1 MDQTLKSLHKEIINT
16 ENHIADIYLLGVGT
30 VGSELL
36 DIIGKESS
44 QEITIRSVGS
54 SKKMI
59 VGNDAVNPIT
69 AIDDLNKLG
78 VPFEL
83 SEFLNT
89 DGTKVTKQKI
99 FIDCTASETIAKEYV
114 NILDLRF
121 SVVTANKIANTLDQD
136 YYYLIRDTAKNNNVQ
151 FRYETNV
158 GAGLPIINTLQ
169 GLIATG
175 DKILSIE
182 GVLSGTLSYLF
193 NAFDGQK
200 PFSALVKD
208 AREKGFTEPDPRE
221 DLSGMDVAR
230 KILILARET
239 GVKLELKD
247 ISVESLIPAELD
259 PELSVDRFLDRLAK
273 YDENFQKQLEK
284 ATAGQK
290 VLRYIGSWDGQKA
303 KVGLEMV
310 SNDNPFYSQNG
321 RENFIVFRSKRYNDN
336 PLVIKGHGA
345 GATVTAAGVLNDIQ
359 QCLHG
364 R

>member
-1 MDQTLKSLHKEIINT
+1 VDQTLKSLHTEIINT

-114 NILDLRF
+114 NILDLGF
-121 SVVTANKIANTLDQD
+121 SVVTETKKKKTLDQD
-136 YYYLIRDTAKNNNVQ
+136 YYYLIRDKAKNNNVQ

-158 GAGLPIINTLQ
+158 GAGLPIINTLK

-175 DKILSIE
+175 DKILTIE

-200 PFSALVKD
+200 PFSSIVKD
-208 AREKGFTEPDPRE
+208 ARAKGFTEPDPRV

-239 GVKLELKD
+239 GSKLELKD
-247 ISVESLIPAELD
+247 ISVEGLIPAELD
-259 PELSVDRFLDRLAK
+259 PELSVDKFLDRLAK
-273 YDENFQKQLEK
+273 YDENFQKRLEK
-284 ATAGQK
+284 ATAVQK

-345 GATVTAAGVLNDIQ
+345 GATVTAAGVLHDIQ
-359 QCLHG
+359 QCLDN